1 MRDKIKMIRIK
12 IISTKCIEGCRQTT
26 GGCCVEVDFEY

>member
-1 MRDKIKMIRIK
+1 MIDKIKKIRIK
-12 IISTKCIEGCRQTT
+12 IISTKWIEGYRQTT